1 MLAETAC
8 TGCRGGRDDQGSDGC
23 GDDRYHQFA
32 TAPMPSRDMDPKA
45 VAFHEKAST
54 AVREI
59 LFKGAERVRKT
70 L

>member
-1 MLAETAC
+1 V
-8 TGCRGGRDDQGSDGC
+8 
-23 GDDRYHQFA
+23 
-32 TAPMPSRDMDPKA
+32 A